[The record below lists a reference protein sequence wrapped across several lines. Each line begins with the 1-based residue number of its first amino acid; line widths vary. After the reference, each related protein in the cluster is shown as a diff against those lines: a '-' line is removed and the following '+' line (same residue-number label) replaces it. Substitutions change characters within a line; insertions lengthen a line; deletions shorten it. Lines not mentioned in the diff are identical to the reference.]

1 MTMRFP
7 ISLTVALV
15 AGAAALGGCG
25 TTTIDTDKAE
35 TEIEKGIEKQTQ
47 VKATVA
53 CPDDIEAKAK
63 DTFECTATPE
73 GGGGEKATVAVT
85 QTDDEGNI
93 TWELK

>member
-7 ISLTVALV
+7 LGLTAAIVA
-15 AGAAALGGCG
+15 AAAALGGCG

-35 TEIEKGIEKQTQ
+35 TEIQKGIKEQTQ
-47 VKATVA
+47 VEATVS

-63 DTFECTATPE
+63 DTFECTATPKD
-73 GGGGEKATVAVT
+73 GGEKATVTVT
-85 QTDDEGNI
+85 QKDDEGNI